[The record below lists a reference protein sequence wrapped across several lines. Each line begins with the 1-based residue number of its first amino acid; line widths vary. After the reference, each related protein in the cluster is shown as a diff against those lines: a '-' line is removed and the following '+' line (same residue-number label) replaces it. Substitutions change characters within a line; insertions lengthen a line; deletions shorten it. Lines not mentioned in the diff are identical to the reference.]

1 MTCLAVL
8 QSDFQSHLLGQPSD
22 VARQIVVR
30 GISVEQ
36 RLHIYCNAYQVRLL
50 ENLKDAFEKTWAY
63 LGDAEFEAAAS
74 AFINEHPPLQRNL
87 RWYGEDFPEWLASR
101 HVSESEIAE
110 LALIDWQLRHA
121 FDGPDASPLAVED
134 IACLMPEDWER
145 VGFGFVPTLAMS
157 SLRTN
162 SIVIWRA
169 IDEEKTPPA
178 SVQLPESQWLITWRK
193 GWQPH
198 FRTIHPIERFAMSL
212 LIQGD
217 SFAAVCQVLEA
228 RWPERGAAKLAAQ
241 YLAAWLSD
249 GLLSDLTFQS

>member
-1 MTCLAVL
+1 MTPLAVL
-8 QSDFQSHLLGQPSD
+8 QSDFQSRLLSRPSD
-22 VARQIVVR
+22 VATHVVAR

-36 RLHIYCNAYQVRLL
+36 RLHIYCNAYRVRLL

-74 AFINEHPPLQRNL
+74 TFIDEHPPLQRNL

-101 HVSESEIAE
+101 HASESEISE
-110 LALIDWQLRHA
+110 LALIDWQLRLA
-121 FDGPDASPLAVED
+121 FDGPDASPLATEN
-134 IACLMPEDWER
+134 IARLKPEDWER

-169 IDEEKTPPA
+169 IDEDKTPPA

-198 FRTIHPIERFAMSL
+198 FRSIDPIERFALSL

-217 SFAAVCQVLEA
+217 SFAAVCQMLDA
-228 RWPERGAAKLAAQ
+228 RWSERGAAKLAAQ
-241 YLAAWLSD
+241 YLATWLSD
-249 GLLSDLTFQS
+249 ELLSGLTFQP